1 MKLLNYDRVLC
12 LSPHPDDVEYSMLGS
27 MIKSNEDTHF
37 DVLCLTIGGAKGFD
51 PTNELNRRDEIKNLH
66 HSYVMG
72 IGCDNI
78 NFDFSDYDYFEDLN
92 EPGWINYIENK
103 YSIGTYNAIFVPPQ
117 EDSMFEHR
125 FVNKFGSAL
134 TRGTAVSLIEYNTP
148 STLNTWKS
156 NIFIDV
162 RNQYEDKLKLL
173 TNFTSQQS
181 KSYFQ
186 RNTLDAFHSNFQ
198 CKKRGVDIVEQFKV
212 IELFER
218 EDK

>member
-1 MKLLNYDRVLC
+1 MKFLNFSRVLC

>member
-1 MKLLNYDRVLC
+1 MKFLNFTKVLC

-27 MIKSNEDTHF
+27 IIKSSVDTQF
-37 DVLCLTIGGAKGFD
+37 NILCLTIGGAKGFD
-51 PTNELNRRDEIKNLH
+51 PTNELNRRDEIINLH
-66 HSYVMG
+66 EDYISKT
-72 IGCDNI
+72 GCRNA

-92 EPGWINYIENK
+92 DPGWINYIERE
-103 YSIGTYNAIFVPPQ
+103 YFLERFDAIFIPPQ

-148 STLNTWKS
+148 STLNTWKP
-156 NIFIDV
+156 NVFIDIK
-162 RNQYEDKLKLL
+162 NQYEDKLELL

-186 RNTLDAFHSNFQ
+186 RKTIDAFHSNFQ
-198 CKKRGVDIVEQFKV
+198 CKKRGIDVVEQFRV
-212 IELFER
+212 IELFEK

>member
-1 MKLLNYDRVLC
+1 MKFLNFSRVLR

-66 HSYVMG
+66 YSYVMG

>member
-1 MKLLNYDRVLC
+1 MKFLNFSRVLC

-66 HSYVMG
+66 YSYVMG